1 MSSNCPQIDE
11 KEVSEYINQL
21 MASNTELKEAV
32 DTLNTCSDIIGG
44 KRRKRRTLK
53 GGMTRKAL
61 IKALLYIIIGALAA
75 LMGVSRGAINILQ
88 GLQMLVSGE
97 CTSVTGYVW
106 YHLGLTN
113 PICAKYIYMR
123 DTILKALLGDPIALA
138 SITAIVTAV
147 IAGPGRAIRGI
158 NKIVDRVDSII
169 ASALGEMPAI
179 TSSSATP
186 ALESSKGGKTK
197 RKRSYRKKSRK
208 SRKSR
213 RN

>member
-1 MSSNCPQIDE
+1 
-11 KEVSEYINQL
+11 
-21 MASNTELKEAV
+21 
-32 DTLNTCSDIIGG
+32 
-44 KRRKRRTLK
+44 
-53 GGMTRKAL
+53 MTRKAL

-106 YHLGLTN
+106 YQLGLTN